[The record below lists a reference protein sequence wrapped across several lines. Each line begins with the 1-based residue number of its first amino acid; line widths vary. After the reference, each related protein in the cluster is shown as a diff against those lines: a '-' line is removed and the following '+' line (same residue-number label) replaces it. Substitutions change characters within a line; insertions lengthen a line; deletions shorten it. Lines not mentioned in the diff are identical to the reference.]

1 MALVQNKVDLIDQ
14 AVVSPQEVEALARS
28 LKLKLY
34 RTCVKDNLNVTDVF
48 VYLSEL
54 HQRKEEA
61 RQEEEQ
67 EAMEAQAPPRPSQ
80 QVAKAPS
87 PKAAESSAPEKRAEV
102 DEGAART
109 VDLKPSKQR
118 TKGKKSMA
126 CSLA

>member
-14 AVVSPQEVEALARS
+14 AVVTPQEVEALART

-54 HQRKEEA
+54 HQRKEET
-61 RQEEEQ
+61 RQEEQQEEQ
-67 EAMEAQAPPRPSQ
+67 QQQQAPRPAQ
-80 QVAKAPS
+80 TFAKAPS
-87 PKAAESSAPEKRAEV
+87 PKGAETSEEKRGEV

-118 TKGKKSMA
+118 TKGKKSSMG

>member
-14 AVVSPQEVEALARS
+14 AVVSPQEVEGLARS

-61 RQEEEQ
+61 RHEEQ
-67 EAMEAQAPPRPSQ
+67 LEAQEAQAPSRPAQ
-80 QVAKAPS
+80 TTKAPS
-87 PKAAESSAPEKRAEV
+87 AKAAESSAPEKTRDV
-102 DEGAART
+102 DDGGART

-118 TKGKKSMA
+118 TQGKKSMA